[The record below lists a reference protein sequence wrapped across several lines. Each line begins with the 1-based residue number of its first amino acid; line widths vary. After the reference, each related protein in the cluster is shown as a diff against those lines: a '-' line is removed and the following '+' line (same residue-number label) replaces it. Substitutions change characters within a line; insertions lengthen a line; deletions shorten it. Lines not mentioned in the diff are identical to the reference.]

1 MSIYSVV
8 GVSIILTL
16 FSSARSL
23 ANEAQSPNY
32 SACDDRG
39 ESTELADSKCIYVQT
54 PLDHEAPDDQTID
67 LFVRKFPAT
76 GTHHGEIWLLA
87 GGPGESGASFYADI
101 DFFRSVFTDYNI
113 MIPDHRGTG
122 YSAKLCEPEETKDSS
137 DGLALSGEEWGSC
150 FGALYAA
157 TDRAHHFNQRNAAH
171 DINGLIEK
179 LGSNKKTLI
188 YAVSYGTS
196 LALEY
201 ANISTTTVDGIVLDS
216 LTPSPSDT
224 LSGLSYRSHTTN
236 RVGKALLD
244 RCSSDP
250 DCVLGPDAKA
260 KYRTLLEAIDDGEVI
275 PGMDSVPNNDLRQF
289 FGLLL
294 DAPETRNR
302 IPAIIDALVKRK
314 PEATGLIQKATRD
327 YEAFWNPIL
336 SFEQAVF
343 SIPLSGLIS
352 GSEFNARRD
361 LTMEELTREKAGL
374 GFASP
379 LPELLVNNQIP
390 LYETP
395 DETAMREQL
404 PPLLVLQGTFDPKT
418 PYDAAMRR
426 VAVLKKHADVAVVT
440 LLDAP
445 HAAYFTSKD
454 CLTEPLMRFTTKA
467 ASIESHECSPKAAA
481 IAFE

>member
-1 MSIYSVV
+1 MSIYNIARVSVV
-8 GVSIILTL
+8 LAL
-16 FSSARSL
+16 FSGACSL
-23 ANEAQSPNY
+23 ADEAQSPNY
-32 SACDDRG
+32 SACDDQ
-39 ESTELADSKCIYVQT
+39 SASPELADSECIYIQT
-54 PLDHEAPDDQTID
+54 PLDHEASGDQTID

-76 GTHHGEIWLLA
+76 GIHNGEIWLLA

-101 DFFRSVFTDYNI
+101 DFFRSVFADYDV

-122 YSAKLCEPEETKDSS
+122 YSAKLCDPEETKDSS
-137 DGLALSGEEWGSC
+137 DGLALSGEEWGTC

-157 TDRAHHFNQRNAAH
+157 TDRAHQFNQRNAAH
-171 DINGLIEK
+171 DVDSLIKK

-201 ANISTTTVDGIVLDS
+201 AKISTTNVDGVILDS

-224 LSGLSYRSHTTN
+224 LSGLSYRSHTTD

-244 RCSSDP
+244 RCSNDP
-250 DCVLGPDAKA
+250 ACALGPDAKA
-260 KYRTLLEAIDDGEVI
+260 KYRTLLEAIDGGETI

-294 DAPETRNR
+294 DVPETRNR
-302 IPAIIDALVKRK
+302 IPVIIDALAKRK
-314 PEATGLIQKATRD
+314 PEAAGLIQKATSD

-361 LTMEELTREKAGL
+361 LTIEELTREKAEL
-374 GFASP
+374 DFASP
-379 LPELLVNNQIP
+379 LPELLVNNQLP

-395 DETAMREQL
+395 GETAMREQL
-404 PPLLVLQGTFDPKT
+404 PPLLVLQGSFDPKT

-426 VAVLKKHADVAVVT
+426 IAVLKQHTSVAIVT
-440 LLDAP
+440 LSDAP

-454 CLTEPLMRFTTKA
+454 CLTEPLMRFAKEA
-467 ASIESHECSPKAAA
+467 ASVESHECSPEATA
-481 IAFE
+481 ITFD

>member
-1 MSIYSVV
+1 MSIYNIVWVSV
-8 GVSIILTL
+8 ILAL
-16 FSSARSL
+16 FSSASSL
-23 ANEAQSPNY
+23 ANEPQSPYY

-39 ESTELADSKCIYVQT
+39 ASPKLADSDCIYIQT
-54 PLDHEAPDDQTID
+54 PLDHEAPEDQTID

-76 GTHHGEIWLLA
+76 RTHRGEIWLLA

-101 DFFRSVFTDYNI
+101 EFFRNVFADYDI
-113 MIPDHRGTG
+113 IVPDHRGTG
-122 YSAKLCEPEETKDSS
+122 YSTKLCEPEETRDSS
-137 DGLALSGEEWGSC
+137 DGLSLSGEEWGTC

-171 DINGLIEK
+171 DVDDLIKK

-201 ANISTTTVDGIVLDS
+201 ANISTTNVDGIVLDS
-216 LTPSPSDT
+216 LTPSLSDA
-224 LSGLSYRSHTTN
+224 LSGLSYRSHTTD

-244 RCSSDP
+244 RCANDP

-260 KYRTLLEAIDDGEVI
+260 KYRTLLEAIDNGEAI
-275 PGMDSVPNNDLRQF
+275 LGMDSVPNNDLRQF

-294 DAPETRNR
+294 DVPETRNR
-302 IPAIIDALVKRK
+302 IPAIIDALSMRK
-314 PEATGLIQKATRD
+314 PEATELIQKATSD

-361 LTMEELTREKAGL
+361 LTIEELTREKAEL
-374 GFASP
+374 DFASP
-379 LPELLVNNQIP
+379 LPGLLVNNQIP

-395 DETAMREQL
+395 GEPLMREQL

-426 VAVLKKHADVAVVT
+426 VATLKKHADVAVVS

-445 HAAYFTSKD
+445 HAAYFTGKD
-454 CLTEPLMRFTTKA
+454 CLAEPLSRFAIEA
-467 ASIESHECSPKAAA
+467 ASVESHECSPEAAA
-481 IAFE
+481 ITFD